1 MFEYPKYPCMCC
13 THYQEMLA
21 CTNCSAFKKWEQS
34 LCEIESKY
42 GREIMQL
49 VELIAKNEAEAQMHT
64 NFANQQ
70 KQVVAEM
77 LRKRC
82 NNK

>member
-1 MFEYPKYPCMCC
+1 M
-13 THYQEMLA
+13 
-21 CTNCSAFKKWEQS
+21 
-34 LCEIESKY
+34 CEIERKY